1 MIVPTN
7 ADAKEDVNATLVDEE
22 RQSTSPETAATLKSP
37 SDDESSDARG
47 SDSSPTNTVNLDD
60 LRQNC
65 FFLFPDLKR
74 RLSRFWILMIL
85 SVIIATSG
93 VAGNSAATV
102 IGAMIVAPLMM
113 PILGTML
120 GIVLGDKN
128 NFAFSFLMV
137 ILGGGRYVGGSAV
150 ARYTCVFFFPT
161 IPGCMHPNTC
171 LFHGTTYFIPL

>member
-7 ADAKEDVNATLVDEE
+7 DDAKEDVNATLVDEE
-22 RQSTSPETAATLKSP
+22 RQSTSPETAATLMKNP

-60 LRQNC
+60 LRKNC

-137 ILGGGRYVGGSAV
+137 ILGGGRYVGNV
-150 ARYTCVFFFPT
+150 VTRNTFEVF
-161 IPGCMHPNTC
+161 GM
-171 LFHGTTYFIPL
+171 